1 MIDVMHIL
9 TDSNIGGAGI
19 YLANYLENYDRD
31 KFNITVVLPTDA
43 QIEKRL
49 SKSGVRIITAQ
60 SIKDCSFSK
69 KATKE
74 LYEIIKKEK
83 PHIVHTHAS
92 LSARIAAF
100 LCGTAVV
107 HTRHCL
113 EEKKKFPKSVIYRFI
128 NNLLSTRVIAV
139 SKAVYDNLVD
149 DGIKKDKLSV
159 IYNGITPLKKCTP
172 EERENLR
179 KSLGIPKDAIAVGL
193 VARLE
198 DVKNPVLFANTAK
211 EISRERDDIY
221 FVITGGGSLKR
232 EIDKICN
239 GVDNIILT
247 GYREDVQNIYNL
259 LDIITLTSKSEALSI
274 SLLEGMSIG
283 LGAVSTASGGPEEII
298 ENNVNGLITKNGDIN
313 ALKNAI
319 LYLADNPNVRKQFG
333 TKAVQT
339 VAEKFGVVTMA
350 RKTEK
355 LYEEIYLKEVSR

>member
-1 MIDVMHIL
+1 M
-9 TDSNIGGAGI
+9 
-19 YLANYLENYDRD
+19 
-31 KFNITVVLPTDA
+31 
-43 QIEKRL
+43 
-49 SKSGVRIITAQ
+49 
-60 SIKDCSFSK
+60 
-69 KATKE
+69 
-74 LYEIIKKEK
+74 
-83 PHIVHTHAS
+83 
-92 LSARIAAF
+92 
-100 LCGTAVV
+100 
-107 HTRHCL
+107 
-113 EEKKKFPKSVIYRFI
+113 
-128 NNLLSTRVIAV
+128 STRVIAV

-159 IYNGITPLKKCTP
+159 IYNGITPLKKLTP

-211 EISRERDDIY
+211 EISKERDDIY

-232 EIDKICN
+232 DMDKICN

-247 GYREDVQNIYNL
+247 GYREDVQNIYNV
-259 LDIITLTSKSEALSI
+259 LDVIALTSKSEALSI

-298 ENNVNGLITKNGDIN
+298 ENNINGLVTNIDDQNS
-313 ALKNAI
+313 LKSAI
-319 LYLADNPNVRKQFG
+319 LYLADNPNVREQFG

-339 VAEKFGVVTMA
+339 VAEKFGVGTMA

-355 LYEEIYLKEVSR
+355 LYEEIYLKEVSE